1 MKNIFLIIC
10 IALTLVANDNN
21 DKIVATINNQPITK
35 KMLDREIDRLM
46 PKTFFHST
54 VTDEKLKS
62 VTKKALDE
70 LIEKELL
77 FQYAKKIG
85 ITVTTDELKTQKS
98 VIIKSFNSKENFLK
112 ALKRVNLTQKEF
124 DQELKKDISLKKLYD
139 KEIKVTYTQDDLK
152 KYYENNKYKF
162 KVPPKIRVQQI
173 SIQIDPT
180 DPKSKEKSHKLIK
193 EIAEKLKKGES
204 FADLAYKYSD
214 DMSRIKG
221 GDMGFIHKGRI
232 DSRIEKVAF
241 NLDINKTSNII
252 ELDTGYFL
260 VKVTDKKPSV
270 QLKFED
276 IKDSLKSELIQN
288 NETKRKKSLLD
299 KLKKEAKIEIK

>member
-10 IALTLVANDNN
+10 IALTLVANDN
-21 DKIVATINNQPITK
+21 IVATINNQPITQ

-62 VTKKALDE
+62 VTKEALDE

-77 FQYAKKIG
+77 FQHAKENN
-85 ITVTTDELKTQKS
+85 ITVTTDELKKQEDA
-98 VIIKSFNSKENFLK
+98 IIKSFNSKDSFLK

-124 DQELKKDISLKKLYD
+124 KQELIKDISLEKLYN
-139 KEIKVTYTQDDLK
+139 KEIKVTYTQEDLK

-162 KVPPKIRVQQI
+162 KAPEKIRVQQI

-180 DPKSKEKSHKLIK
+180 DPKSKEKSQKLIK
-193 EIAEKLKKGES
+193 EIVEKLKKGES
-204 FADLAYKYSD
+204 FADLAYNYSN

-221 GDMGFIHKGRI
+221 GDMGLIHKGRI

-241 NLDINKTSNII
+241 SLDINKTSDII

-276 IKDSLKSELIQN
+276 VKNSLKSELIQN
-288 NETKRKKSLLD
+288 NETKRKKNLLD
-299 KLKKEAKIEIK
+299 KLKKEAKIKIK